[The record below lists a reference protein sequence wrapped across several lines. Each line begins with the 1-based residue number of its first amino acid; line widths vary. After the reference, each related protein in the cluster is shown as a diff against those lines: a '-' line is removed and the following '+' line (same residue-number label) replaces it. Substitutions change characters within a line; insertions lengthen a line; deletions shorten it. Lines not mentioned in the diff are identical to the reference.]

1 MRVYIFKKKKIRFKN
16 FKKMLKWKI
25 VDGAEALVLYNIYI
39 YIYIYRLYS
48 FSSVSRRSLI
58 LLNSL
63 LLELVTTKLHSLNKE
78 KKRKTKELKKK

>member
-1 MRVYIFKKKKIRFKN
+1 
-16 FKKMLKWKI
+16 MLKWKI
-25 VDGAEALVLYNIYI
+25 VDGAEALVLYNI